1 MAHFVFGDLKNC
13 KVIINGSAAAGS
25 KRKIEEDND
34 NSTIL
39 LTLRE
44 SVRNLIPFV
53 IHLIESGVK
62 REKKDKKIC
71 KFQDK
76 CKKKNQC
83 KFPHVP
89 EELPKDLTL
98 PYYLCYKHP
107 NCDREV
113 SIRTLVIKLQTTKRF
128 I

>member
-1 MAHFVFGDLKNC
+1 MAQFVFGDLKNC
-13 KVIINGSAAAGS
+13 QVIINGSAVAGS
-25 KRKIEEDND
+25 KRKFEEDND

-53 IHLIESGVK
+53 IHLIESGAK
-62 REKKDKKIC
+62 RQKKDKKKIIC

-76 CKKKNQC
+76 CKKKDNC

-89 EELPKDLTL
+89 EELLKDLKP
-98 PYYLCYKHP
+98 PYYLCHKHP
-107 NCDREV
+107 NCVREKCRYV
-113 SIRTLVIKLQTTKRF
+113 HWQ
-128 I
+128 